1 MRRLP
6 VSSIGHELLP
16 AASFWYRA
24 ELAMDWKS
32 EATWRLASFIGV
44 LIVMSI
50 WESLLPRRRT
60 TVSRPW
66 RALNNLAL
74 AVLNTLAVRMLPVL
88 SAVAAAGW
96 AERHSIGLLHLVDW
110 PAWSETVLTLLAL
123 DLLIYG
129 QHVASHKFPMF
140 WRFHRVHHADL
151 DLDATSGLRFH
162 TVEILISMA
171 IKCVAAILL
180 GIRPT
185 DVVLFEII
193 LNATAVF
200 NHSNIRLPIVVDRI
214 LRLFVVTPD
223 MHRVHHSV
231 ERDETNT
238 NYGFNLPWWD
248 RIFRTYRGQP
258 RGDHETLPLGL
269 PEYQDPDTAT
279 RLSKLLRMPF
289 GR

>member
-1 MRRLP
+1 
-6 VSSIGHELLP
+6 
-16 AASFWYRA
+16 
-24 ELAMDWKS
+24 MDWKS

-44 LIVMSI
+44 LVVMSI
-50 WESLLPRRRT
+50 WESLMPRRRT
-60 TVSRPW
+60 TVSRPR
-66 RALNNLAL
+66 RAVNNLAL
-74 AVLNTLAVRMLPVL
+74 ATLNTVAVRMLPLL

-96 AERHSIGLLHLVDW
+96 AERNSIGLLHQVDW
-110 PAWSETVLTLLAL
+110 PGWAETVLTLLVL

-129 QHVASHKFPMF
+129 QHVASHKMPMF

-180 GIRPT
+180 GLRPT

-193 LNATAVF
+193 LNATAIF
-200 NHSNIRLPIVVDRI
+200 NHSNIRLPIVVDRV
-214 LRLFVVTPD
+214 LRLFIVTPD
-223 MHRVHHSV
+223 MHRVHHSI
-231 ERDETNT
+231 EREETNT

-248 RIFRTYRGQP
+248 WIFRTYRGQP
-258 RGDHETLPLGL
+258 HGNHETLPLGL
-269 PEYQDPDTAT
+269 PEFQDADTTT